1 MGSKRL
7 KAFSLVNKKSR
18 PQLRALIFLGV
29 LLLHVAIVLPI
40 IYSASQVVRSASQS
54 TEPLLLM
61 LFPHKESAPQDILVP
76 STRHPATRSPKAP
89 PPRSDAITIPP
100 EVPAQPPIDWEHEA
114 QLAVEDGIAA
124 AEKEKDYRN
133 LAGMSSAQRTW
144 LQQNRMVPMSPG
156 IRWTHPRVEF
166 DKDTG
171 IPIVWI
177 NDHCVLVLLFP
188 FCAIGH
194 IEPNGE
200 LFKHMRD
207 PDP

>member
-1 MGSKRL
+1 
-7 KAFSLVNKKSR
+7 LVNEKNGRGLR
-18 PQLRALIFLGV
+18 PLILLGV
-29 LLLHVAIVLPI
+29 LLLHVAVVLCI
-40 IYSASQVVRSASQS
+40 IYSVSRVTRTAILSA
-54 TEPLLLM
+54 EPLTLM
-61 LFPHKESAPQDILVP
+61 FFPRKESAHGELPVP
-76 STRHPATRSPKAP
+76 SARRPSAPAPKASP
-89 PPRSDAITIPP
+89 PPSDAITLPREAP
-100 EVPAQPPIDWEHEA
+100 ETPAIDWEHEA
-114 QLAVEDGIAA
+114 QLAIENGNAA
-124 AEKEKDYRN
+124 AAKEKDYRD

-144 LQQNRMVPMSPG
+144 LEQNRMVPMSPG

-166 DKDTG
+166 DKNTG
-171 IPIVWI
+171 IPVVWI